1 MEPGAFGFV
10 TTRCLES
17 RLLLRPDP
25 ELRTLTGLWLSRALS
40 RFPEITVYG
49 AVVMSNHLHLFVRDA
64 GGALPGFACYYL
76 GNLARAVNRL
86 RGRSGPVF
94 HRRYDVTRVLD
105 PRAAVRY
112 LAYLVANPVRA
123 GLVKRH
129 GQWPGLLLYARN
141 TPRKADF
148 VWFDKN
154 SYEKAQ
160 HRARSARRRPPPR
173 DRFESRA
180 SLVVEPL
187 PFEIGATDAPSL
199 LGGRSLFALDPTAS
213 AFINGVSDAPQ
224 VASYGSRA
232 FISASEAA
240 YEEVLDIERALA
252 VTCRVRVPTLRTLRT
267 QDPFQRP
274 PKTARSLRPVVLC
287 DVYAGG
293 LWHAFR
299 MAWRAFH
306 AWYRVAAAAFRR
318 GDVNVRYPP
327 YALRPGGAR
336 A

>member
-40 RFPEITVYG
+40 RFPKITVYG
-49 AVVMSNHLHLFVRDA
+49 AVAMSNHLHLLVRDG

-129 GQWPGLLLYARN
+129 DRWPGLLLYARN
-141 TPRKADF
+141 TPRRADF

-160 HRARSARRRPPPR
+160 HLARSARRRPRPR

-187 PFEIGATDAPSL
+187 PFEIGAIDTPSL

-224 VASYGSRA
+224 AAPYGSRV

-240 YEEVLDIERALA
+240 YNEVLETERHLA
-252 VTCRVRVPTLRTLRT
+252 ATCNIRVPTLRTLRT
-267 QDPFQRP
+267 QDPFQKP
-274 PKTARSLRPVVLC
+274 STTSRSLRPVVLC
-287 DVYAGG
+287 DVSAGG
-293 LWHAFR
+293 FGTRFDGRGAHSTVGTGSR
-299 MAWRAFH
+299 QPPS
-306 AWYRVAAAAFRR
+306 AA
-318 GDVNVRYPP
+318 GTSM
-327 YALRPGGAR
+327 
-336 A
+336 